1 MTWRQAVASIRVR
14 VRLRVGVRVRERTR
28 VWSHSTCDA
37 AGGPAIMAGGG
48 AGVRGMARFMV
59 GYIYS

>member
-1 MTWRQAVASIRVR
+1 MTWRHAVASIRVR

-28 VWSHSTCDA
+28 VWSYGTCDA

-48 AGVRGMARFMV
+48 AGIWGIARFMV
-59 GYIYS
+59 GFIYS